1 MKYSL
6 STCLAVIGMASAH
19 SWVEC
24 TDHDNKD
31 LLQKMIAGSQKTPPE
46 LIDPVF
52 FPEKCRGW
60 PRAKANPGDWIDES
74 TNFSW
79 NIAAKSWE
87 GDRSACNPS
96 QRSPGQEANAPMA
109 TVSPGGTIKLRFG
122 GNGHTRGTTAGANND
137 PGQVS
142 VYWAGA
148 KETEIQTIDEFT
160 DANRIA
166 QAGFADDSFSYP
178 ADPSIISAT
187 QGLVDKG
194 NWMDVTMPT
203 NMEPGRHMLAWVW
216 SYDNAPHWSTCF
228 DVQIQA

>member
-1 MKYSL
+1 MLTIVPTNSFYPQY
-6 STCLAVIGMASAH
+6 C
-19 SWVEC
+19 
-24 TDHDNKD
+24 N
-31 LLQKMIAGSQKTPPE
+31 
-46 LIDPVF
+46 
-52 FPEKCRGW
+52 GW

-74 TNFSW
+74 TNYSW

-96 QRSPGQEANAPMA
+96 QRSPGQDASAPMA
-109 TVSPGGTIKLRFG
+109 TVSPGGTIKLRYG
-122 GNGHTRGTTAGANND
+122 GNGHTRGMTAGANND

-148 KETEIQTIDEFT
+148 AETEIQTIDEFT

-178 ADPSIISAT
+178 ADPSIISAA

-203 NMEPGRHMLAWVW
+203 NMAPGRHMLVWVW
-216 SYDNAPHWSTCF
+216 SYDNAPQWSTCF
-228 DVQIQA
+228 DVEVQA